1 MHTESV
7 DLHVFPSCV
16 GLKGAWTAVFLLRLW
31 WVWLLLV
38 RLSSLS
44 SSNTKSRKK
53 CREKYFVT
61 RTAFFSV
68 ELNAHY
74 LTYLIILVQQKQL
87 PVEVLN
93 IHLFSSQTC
102 ESTFRNTRSFS
113 GIFSTVI
120 NYTVE
125 DFLRRS
131 RKLSILNGIKSQDK
145 SISLLKFPVHHKHI
159 SLNTTRNNQ
168 NLIDI
173 SMLNVENVVIQ
184 AYQSAVSIT
193 ENLKISSVSCLSFT
207 YEFFDMLRDSI
218 VNPNKRLIR
227 VV

>member
-1 MHTESV
+1 MHTKSV
-7 DLHVFPSCV
+7 DIHGFSCCL

-44 SSNTKSRKK
+44 SSSTKSKK
-53 CREKYFVT
+53 NYREKYFVT
-61 RTAFFSV
+61 RAAFFSV

-74 LTYLIILVQQKQL
+74 LTYLILLVQQKQL

-102 ESTFRNTRSFS
+102 ESTFRNTRALS
-113 GIFSTVI
+113 GVFSTVI
-120 NYTVE
+120 NYTVD

-131 RKLSILNGIKSQDK
+131 RKLSILNGLKSQDK
-145 SISLLKFPVHHKHI
+145 SSSSLKFPVHHKHV
-159 SLNTTRNNQ
+159 LFNTTRNNQ

-173 SMLNVENVVIQ
+173 NMLNVENVVIQ
-184 AYQSAVSIT
+184 AYQSAVRII
-193 ENLKISSVSCLSFT
+193 ENLNISSVSCLSFT
-207 YEFFDMLRDSI
+207 YELFDLLRDSF
-218 VNPNKRLIR
+218 VTQNKNLIR

>member
-1 MHTESV
+1 M
-7 DLHVFPSCV
+7 L
-16 GLKGAWTAVFLLRLW
+16 GLLFFFYVYGGCGYYLFDYHLYLR
-31 WVWLLLV
+31 
-38 RLSSLS
+38 SAQ
-44 SSNTKSRKK
+44 NPEKN

-61 RTAFFSV
+61 RTAFFSA

-93 IHLFSSQTC
+93 IQLFSSQTC
-102 ESTFRNTRSFS
+102 ESTFRNTRSLS

-131 RKLSILNGIKSQDK
+131 RKLSILNGFKSQDK
-145 SISLLKFPVHHKHI
+145 STSLLKFPVHHKHI

-173 SMLNVENVVIQ
+173 SMLNVENVVMQ

-193 ENLKISSVSCLSFT
+193 ENLNISSVSCLSFT
-207 YEFFDMLRDSI
+207 YEFFDILRDSF

>member
-1 MHTESV
+1 MHTGGV
-7 DLHVFPSCV
+7 DLHVFPCCV
-16 GLKGAWTAVFLLRLW
+16 GLKGAWTAVFVLHLW

-44 SSNTKSRKK
+44 SSSTKPRKK

-61 RTAFFSV
+61 RTAFFSA

-93 IHLFSSQTC
+93 IHFFSSQIC
-102 ESTFRNTRSFS
+102 ESTFRNTRSLS
-113 GIFSTVI
+113 GVFSTVI
-120 NYTVE
+120 NYTVQ

-131 RKLSILNGIKSQDK
+131 KKLSILNGLKSQDK

-159 SLNTTRNNQ
+159 PLNTTRNNQ
-168 NLIDI
+168 NLIYI
-173 SMLNVENVVIQ
+173 SMLNVENVVIE

-193 ENLKISSVSCLSFT
+193 ENLNISSVSCLSFT
-207 YEFFDMLRDSI
+207 YDFLDMLRDSC
-218 VNPNKRLIR
+218 VNPHKRWIG